1 MNRNVQ
7 IFHFVDGFYN
17 PRTITGTL
25 KKGSAPLKRELSS
38 HKCNAVA
45 LPRPM
50 LPLNFYSNDI
60 GEERI
65 KTLDPKPVL
74 KLPKVCSLTQI
85 VDLLTHLQNRFQ
97 LITKMRYGWRLI
109 NF

>member
-1 MNRNVQ
+1 MNCNVQ

-45 LPRPM
+45 LP
-50 LPLNFYSNDI
+50 LNFYSNGI
-60 GEERI
+60 GEEWI